1 MKVNRDADATDQT
14 ETSDPEGSEPQSDET
29 SEPAPD
35 YSDAGTLAEGS
46 FEEGMTAADDPLT
59 QMMTGQGPSGNDAPT
74 QAETDLESGADDE
87 PSGEGDAET
96 EPEAQEGEE
105 GESEE
110 EEEDREARR
119 ESWLNPDR
127 FSEKTG
133 INVDDPDEAAEAVNE
148 LKNKVLGYQ
157 GLEEVINENP
167 GFQQM
172 IAEMADGKTPA
183 EAAAALDGV
192 QTEAPDP
199 NENPEAYAEWLA
211 AQKEKQKEQEK
222 QGEVQQTMQRQKQ
235 RMEQELQAVAERH
248 EDLQY
253 EDVARMVAQVSPL
266 APQVDINPE
275 MIDRLAKARNLEERI
290 EEERKDAYQKGR
302 EEALQEVRGDGTPE
316 ADDGLPDLRTAGGGA
331 ENESDQNQ
339 AGVDEDVA
347 ELFGPQGESVGFN
360 HDRV

>member
-1 MKVNRDADATDQT
+1 MKVDRDADPADTTD
-14 ETSDPEGSEPQSDET
+14 TSDPEDSAPDPADET
-29 SEPAPD
+29 SAPTD

-46 FEEGMTAADDPLT
+46 FEEGMTAAEDPIT
-59 QMMTGQGPSGNDAPT
+59 QMMTGQSPQAQSGDGAP
-74 QAETDLESGADDE
+74 AEGSAPEGEAGA
-87 PSGEGDAET
+87 
-96 EPEAQEGEE
+96 EGEE
-105 GESEE
+105 ADEAQPETGTEAEATEE
-110 EEEDREARR
+110 EQSREERR
-119 ESWLNPDR
+119 ESWMDAER

-157 GLEEVINENP
+157 GLEEVIDENP
-167 GFQQM
+167 SFQQM

-192 QTEAPDP
+192 QTQAPDP

-211 AQKEKQKEQEK
+211 AQKEKEK
-222 QGEVQQTMQRQKQ
+222 QEEQQGEQRQKMERQRQ

-248 EDLQY
+248 EDLAY

-275 MIDRLAKARNLEERI
+275 MIGRLAKARNFDQRI
-290 EEERKDAYQKGR
+290 EQARKEGYEEGR

-316 ADDGLPDLRTAGGGA
+316 ADDGLPDLRTGGGGA
-331 ENESDQNQ
+331 ENDTTQNQ
-339 AGVDEDVA
+339 AGVDDDVA
-347 ELFGPQGESVGFN
+347 EIFGPQGESVGFN
-360 HDRV
+360 HDAV